1 MPRQTKIVATLGPAS
16 SSPEM
21 LERLIAA
28 GVDVVRLN
36 FSHGSAQDR
45 IERAAGMIQQLRADR
60 DRLQHERDELALRF
74 KEMEDRLHGQD
85 LGEVLAETQALK
97 REQREWL
104 IERREV
110 AVRIETLLKKLDKIE
125 G

>member
-1 MPRQTKIVATLGPAS
+1 MTETTTVVLPDLD
-16 SSPEM
+16 
-21 LERLIAA
+21 RLA
-28 GVDVVRLN
+28 
-36 FSHGSAQDR
+36 DR

-60 DRLQHERDELALRF
+60 DRLQLERDGLAQRV
-74 KEMEDRLHGQD
+74 KEMEDRLHGLD
-85 LGEVLAETQALK
+85 LGEVLAEAQALK
-97 REQREWL
+97 REQREWQ

>member
-1 MPRQTKIVATLGPAS
+1 MNETSTVVLPDLD
-16 SSPEM
+16 
-21 LERLIAA
+21 RLA
-28 GVDVVRLN
+28 
-36 FSHGSAQDR
+36 DR

-60 DRLQHERDELALRF
+60 ERLQHERDELALRF
-74 KEMEDRLHGQD
+74 KELEDRLHGQD
-85 LGEVLAETQALK
+85 LGEVLAEAQALK

>member
-1 MPRQTKIVATLGPAS
+1 MNETSTVVLPDLD
-16 SSPEM
+16 
-21 LERLIAA
+21 RLA
-28 GVDVVRLN
+28 
-36 FSHGSAQDR
+36 DR

-60 DRLQHERDELALRF
+60 DRLQHDRDELALRF

-110 AVRIETLLKKLDKIE
+110 AVRIESLLKKLDKIE

>member
-1 MPRQTKIVATLGPAS
+1 MNETSTVVLPDLD
-16 SSPEM
+16 
-21 LERLIAA
+21 RLA
-28 GVDVVRLN
+28 
-36 FSHGSAQDR
+36 DR

>member
-1 MPRQTKIVATLGPAS
+1 MNETSTVVLPDLD
-16 SSPEM
+16 
-21 LERLIAA
+21 RLAE
-28 GVDVVRLN
+28 
-36 FSHGSAQDR
+36 R

-60 DRLQHERDELALRF
+60 DRLQRERDELALRF

-85 LGEVLAETQALK
+85 LGEVLAEAQALK
-97 REQREWL
+97 REQRDWL

-110 AVRIETLLKKLDKIE
+110 AVRIETLLKKLEKIE

>member
-1 MPRQTKIVATLGPAS
+1 MNQTSTVVLPD
-16 SSPEM
+16 
-21 LERLIAA
+21 LDRLA
-28 GVDVVRLN
+28 
-36 FSHGSAQDR
+36 DR

-74 KEMEDRLHGQD
+74 KETEDRLHGQD
-85 LGEVLAETQALK
+85 LGEVLAEAHALK